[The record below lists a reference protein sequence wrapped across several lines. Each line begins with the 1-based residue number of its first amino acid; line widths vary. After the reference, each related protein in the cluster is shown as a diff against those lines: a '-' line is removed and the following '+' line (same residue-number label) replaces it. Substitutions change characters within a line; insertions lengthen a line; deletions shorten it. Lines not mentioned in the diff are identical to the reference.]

1 MIDTPK
7 KAVFNWSGGKDSSL
21 ALYKVLQA
29 NEYEVVSLL
38 TTVNRDSQRSSM
50 HGIPVSLLQKQA
62 NSIGIPL
69 FILDLIPNG
78 IMIDYEEAMSKAVS
92 HFKTQGVTHFIF
104 GDIFL
109 HDVKSYRE
117 SKLRPYGIEV
127 VEPLWGKTSAE
138 IMDDFLAS
146 GLQTV
151 IVTTNASI
159 LNQSY
164 IGRTINA
171 SLIQDLPS
179 TIDICGENGEYHTFC
194 YDGGMFKKPIPYL
207 LGEPIYKTYPI
218 KLSDG
223 SVKDFSYWF
232 ANLQDY

>member
-1 MIDTPK
+1 MTDITK
-7 KAVFNWSGGKDSSL
+7 KAVFNWSGGKDSAL
-21 ALYKVLQA
+21 ALYKVLQ
-29 NEYEVVSLL
+29 EGKYEVVSLL

-62 NSIGIPL
+62 DSIGIPL

-92 HFKTQGVTHFIF
+92 HFKKQGVTHFVF

-117 SKLRPYGIEV
+117 SKLHPYGIEV

-138 IMDDFLAS
+138 IINEFLAS
-146 GLQTV
+146 GLRTV
-151 IVTTNASI
+151 IVTTNADH
-159 LNQSY
+159 LDQSY
-164 IGRTINA
+164 IGRTINT
-171 SLIQDLPS
+171 SFIHDLPS
-179 TIDICGENGEYHTFC
+179 DIDVCGENGEYHTFC
-194 YDGGMFKKPIPYL
+194 YDGGMFKNPVPYS
-207 LGEPIYKTYPI
+207 LGEPIHKTYPI

-223 SVKDFSYWF
+223 NIKDFSYWF
-232 ANLQDY
+232 ANLQD